1 MKSTIT
7 LKRPDQ
13 ARKYNLARSH
23 SKCGRLIYRQING
36 PYWYPIVWSRFI
48 ELSGNDAK
56 EVTWF
61 LSRDQFK
68 PSHICLRFWRKISS
82 KYFLEWQ
89 SCPPLHGRIDFGAIG
104 GSTWR
109 LWAACGGAA
118 SLHFKSSVSLVRVN
132 LSFKKEQK
140 YEVEWLISLY
150 ITTLYEH
157 NLGRQYHSNQI
168 K

>member
-1 MKSTIT
+1 MILNLQLTIRPNDSHYRPVIYQALKTNMKSTIT

-68 PSHICLRFWRKISS
+68 PNHNCLRFWQKISS

-104 GSTWR
+104 AQLEDYERLVVEPLHCILSLLWVSSGSTYLLR
-109 LWAACGGAA
+109 
-118 SLHFKSSVSLVRVN
+118 KN
-132 LSFKKEQK
+132 KNMK
-140 YEVEWLISLY
+140 
-150 ITTLYEH
+150 
-157 NLGRQYHSNQI
+157 
-168 K
+168 

>member
-1 MKSTIT
+1 MIFNLQLTIRPKDSHYRPVIYQALKTNMKSTIT

-61 LSRDQFK
+61 LSRDQFN
-68 PSHICLRFWRKISS
+68 PSHNCLKFPQNISS
-82 KYFLEWQ
+82 SDRVVLL
-89 SCPPLHGRIDFGAIG
+89 CMG
-104 GSTWR
+104 GSTLGQLGAQLEDYER
-109 LWAACGGAA
+109 LVVEPLHCIL
-118 SLHFKSSVSLVRVN
+118 SLLWVSSGSTYLLRKN
-132 LSFKKEQK
+132 KNMK
-140 YEVEWLISLY
+140 
-150 ITTLYEH
+150 
-157 NLGRQYHSNQI
+157 
-168 K
+168 